1 LNKKTGVREQ
11 RNCKKGWDQE
21 KTICPFNILCDRN
34 FIINLAGKLSNML
47 EFIQGE
53 ILETNPAYV
62 VMHTNGLGYFI
73 NISLNTYS
81 DISGKKEG
89 TLYLHEI
96 VREDAYMLYGFAGKK
111 ERETFRNLISV
122 SGVGAN
128 TACMMLSSL
137 SPEEIRTAIV
147 QEQVSTLKAIK
158 GIGAKSAQ
166 RIIVDLKDKLV
177 KEGEEKEIVPAS
189 DNTSREEALSALVTL
204 GFSKKQVEKVLD
216 TLASQEPDLNVE
228 SLVKQALKK
237 L

>member
-1 LNKKTGVREQ
+1 
-11 RNCKKGWDQE
+11 
-21 KTICPFNILCDRN
+21 
-34 FIINLAGKLSNML
+34 
-47 EFIQGE
+47 
-53 ILETNPAYV
+53 
-62 VMHTNGLGYFI
+62 
-73 NISLNTYS
+73 
-81 DISGKKEG
+81 
-89 TLYLHEI
+89 
-96 VREDAYMLYGFAGKK
+96 LYGFAGKK